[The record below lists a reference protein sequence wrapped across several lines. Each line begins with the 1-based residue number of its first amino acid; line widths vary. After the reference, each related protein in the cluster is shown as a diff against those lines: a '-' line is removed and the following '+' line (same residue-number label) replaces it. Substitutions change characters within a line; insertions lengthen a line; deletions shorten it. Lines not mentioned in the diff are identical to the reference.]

1 MKRLANFWLWFLAA
15 ASATAAAADISLWQI
30 GGSGLRWADS
40 DSAQVM
46 IDFAGPNNSIQPVL
60 VSSDTTVFPL
70 LENWSPKKNPDE
82 LGFVDGER
90 PRAWK
95 GQAGTSSTVDNALNL
110 IDGSGATYNPVTS
123 NSINSEYYTIDLGVP
138 VPLFR
143 FAMSTPD
150 KGFFRSDGT
159 PLEEDA
165 IPAFEVS
172 IAPDTNNDVL
182 HTPYGPP
189 IGEIIAEARENVN
202 PKIVADFSLQYVRYV
217 RYKRK
222 NSILDEATNQSSGH
236 SGTARKG
243 TVAEF
248 FLWGEGIPKRATY
261 KTVIFDL
268 GTVVN
273 FGRLFWKAT
282 PMRLVDGVA
291 EEAPDA
297 KVQIEVEART
307 GVDANPDIYYE
318 FTDMG
323 TRVVV
328 EQARYQGKL
337 KNQSS
342 AVTNADGLGGTLTLS
357 TRPKPGLRAGI
368 EYDQQNWTFW
378 SFPTTESDRPLN
390 LNRGSHLQI
399 KIVLHS
405 ERFDEFVR
413 LDSLWIETSPIL
425 ASRVVAEIAQLGQPN
440 PARGVAEV
448 PLGQR
453 TDFTYDIKAEFAASE
468 VGFDALRISTGS
480 SQTEFKDLELD
491 GIATDP
497 AGIEVVDDGF
507 VVQLPQRISGA
518 YNPSLRVTFAAEVF
532 DFARTFE
539 GEVFNSGGTE
549 LPQPVEGGD
558 VSDAIGTN
566 SLRVL
571 AASAAN
577 PQLVQDVR
585 FSSGVITPNGDGVN
599 DELVISYSL
608 FALPQSVPVQLQ
620 VFSLDGRQV
629 AQVQRGQQ
637 GSGPQRLSWDGRDQR
652 GETLA
657 PGLYLLGVGIEAED
671 KSALQ
676 LRPINI
682 AY

>member
-1 MKRLANFWLWFLAA
+1 MKRLANLWLWFLAA
-15 ASATAAAADISLWQI
+15 ALATGAAADISLWQI

-46 IDFAGPNNSIQPVL
+46 IDFAGSNNSIQPVL
-60 VSSDTTVFPL
+60 VSADTTVFPL
-70 LENWSPKKNPDE
+70 LDNWSPKKNPDE
-82 LGFVDGER
+82 LGFIDGER

-95 GQAGTSSTVDNALNL
+95 GGAGTSSTVNNALNL
-110 IDGSGATYNPVTS
+110 IDGSGTTYNPVTS
-123 NSINSEYYTIDLGVP
+123 NSIDGEYYTIDLGVP

-150 KGFFRSDGT
+150 KGFYRSDGT
-159 PLEEDA
+159 PLKEDA

-182 HTPYGPP
+182 NTSNP
-189 IGEIIAEARENVN
+189 IGEIIAEARENVI
-202 PKIVADFSLQYVRYV
+202 PKIAADFPLQYVRYV

-222 NSILDEATNQSSGH
+222 SSILDEATNQSSGH

-297 KVQIEVEART
+297 NVQIEIEART
-307 GVDANPDIYYE
+307 GIDADPDIYYE

-328 EQARYQGKL
+328 ERARYQGVL

-342 AVTNADGLGGTLTLS
+342 SVTNPDGLGGTLTLS

-378 SFPTTESDRPLN
+378 SFPTTESDQPLN
-390 LNRGSHLQI
+390 LNRGSYLQV
-399 KIVLHS
+399 KLVLHS
-405 ERFDEFVR
+405 ERFNEFVR

-425 ASRVVAEIAQLGQPN
+425 ASRVVAEIAQFGHPN

-448 PLGQR
+448 PLGKM
-453 TDFTYDIKAEFAASE
+453 TDFTYDIKADFAAGE

-480 SQTEFKDLELD
+480 AQTEFKKLEVD
-491 GIATDP
+491 GVATDP
-497 AGIEVVDDGF
+497 AEVSVADDGF
-507 VVQLPQRISGA
+507 VVQLPQRISRA

-532 DFARTFE
+532 DFARTFAA
-539 GEVFNSGGTE
+539 EVFNAGSAD

-558 VSDAIGTN
+558 VSDAVSTN

-577 PQLVQDVR
+577 PQLVQDVQ

-608 FALPQSVPVQLQ
+608 FALPRSVPVQLQ
-620 VFSLDGRQV
+620 VFSLDGRRV
-629 AQVQRGQQ
+629 AQVQRGEQ
-637 GSGPQRLSWDGRDQR
+637 GSGPQQLHWDGRDQR

-657 PGLYLLGVGIEAED
+657 PGLYLLGIGIEAEN

-676 LRPINI
+676 LRPINL

>member
-1 MKRLANFWLWFLAA
+1 MKRLADLWLWFLVV

-30 GGSGLRWADS
+30 GGSGFRWVDS

-46 IDFAGPNNSIQPVL
+46 IDFTGSNNSIQPVL
-60 VSSDTTVFPL
+60 VSADTTVFPL

-95 GQAGTSSTVDNALNL
+95 GSSGTSSTVANALNL
-110 IDGSGATYNPVTS
+110 IDGNGQTYNPVTS
-123 NSINSEYYTIDLGVP
+123 NSISGEYYTIDLGVP

-182 HTPYGPP
+182 NTSNP
-189 IGEIIAEARENVN
+189 IGEVIVEARENVV
-202 PKIVADFSLQYVRYV
+202 PQIAADFPLQYVRYV

-297 KVQIEVEART
+297 NVQIEVEART
-307 GVDANPDIYYE
+307 GIDSNPDIYYE

-328 EQARYQGKL
+328 EQERYQGVL
-337 KNQSS
+337 KNQSAS
-342 AVTNADGLGGTLTLS
+342 VTNADGLGGTLTLS

-368 EYDQQNWTFW
+368 GYDQQNWTFW
-378 SFPTTESDRPLN
+378 SFPTTESDQPLN

-399 KIVLHS
+399 KVVLHS

-425 ASRVVAEIAQLGQPN
+425 ASRVVAEVAEFGQPN

-448 PLGQR
+448 ALGEM
-453 TDFTYDIKAEFAASE
+453 TDFTYDIKAEFAAGE

-480 SQTEFKDLELD
+480 AQTEFKELEVD

-497 AGIEVVDDGF
+497 AGVEVAGDGF
-507 VVQLPQRISGA
+507 VIQLPQRISSA
-518 YNPSLRVTFAAEVF
+518 YNPSLRVTFSAEVF

-549 LPQPVEGGD
+549 LPQPVESGD

-585 FSSGVITPNGDGVN
+585 FSSGVVTPNGDGVN

-620 VFSLDGRQV
+620 VFSLDGRRV

-637 GSGPQRLSWDGRDQR
+637 GSGPQQLHWDGRDQR

-657 PGLYLLGVGIEAED
+657 PGLYLLGIGIEAED

>member
-1 MKRLANFWLWFLAA
+1 MKRLSDLWLWFLAA
-15 ASATAAAADISLWQI
+15 SATSAAADISLWQI
-30 GGSGLRWADS
+30 GGSSLRWADS

-46 IDFAGPNNSIQPVL
+46 INFAGPNNSIQPVL
-60 VSSDTTVFPL
+60 VSADTTVFPL
-70 LENWSPKKNPDE
+70 LDNWSPKKNPDE

-95 GQAGTSSTVDNALNL
+95 GGAGTSSTVDNALNL
-110 IDGSGATYNPVTS
+110 IDGNGATYNPVTS
-123 NSINSEYYTIDLGVP
+123 NSINGEYYTIDLGVP

-150 KGFFRSDGT
+150 KGFYRSDGT

-165 IPAFEVS
+165 IPAYEVS
-172 IAPDTNNDVL
+172 IAADTNNDVL
-182 HTPYGPP
+182 NTSNP
-189 IGEIIAEARENVN
+189 IGETIAEARENVIS
-202 PKIVADFSLQYVRYV
+202 KIVADFPLQYVRYV

-222 NSILDEATNQSSGH
+222 NSILDEATNQSAGH

-273 FGRLFWKAT
+273 FGRMFWQAT

-297 KVQIEVEART
+297 NVWIEVEART
-307 GVDANPDIYYE
+307 GIDAAPDIYYE

-328 EQARYQGKL
+328 PQGRYQGVL
-337 KNQSS
+337 KDQSAS
-342 AVTNADGLGGTLTLS
+342 VTNADGLGGTLTLS
-357 TRPKPGLRAGI
+357 TRPKPGIRAGI

-390 LNRGSHLQI
+390 LNRGSHLQV
-399 KIVLHS
+399 KVVLHS

-425 ASRVVAEIAQLGQPN
+425 ASRVVAELAELGQPN
-440 PARGVAEV
+440 PARGVTEV
-448 PLGQR
+448 ALGEM
-453 TDFTYDIKAEFAASE
+453 TDFTYDIKAEFAAGE

-480 SQTEFKDLELD
+480 TQTEFKGLEMD
-491 GIATDP
+491 GVATDP
-497 AGIEVVDDGF
+497 AGVEVVDDGF
-507 VVQLPQRISGA
+507 VVQLPQRINRDHSP
-518 YNPSLRVTFAAEVF
+518 NLRVTFSAEVF

-539 GEVFNSGGTE
+539 GEVFNVGSAD
-549 LPQPVEGGD
+549 LPQPVESGD
-558 VSDAIGTN
+558 VSDEIGTN

-577 PQLVQDVR
+577 PQLVQNVR
-585 FSSGVITPNGDGVN
+585 FSSDVITPNSDGVN

-608 FALPQSVPVQLQ
+608 FTLPQSVPVQLQ

-637 GSGPQRLSWDGRDQR
+637 GSGPQQLHWDGRDQR
-652 GETLA
+652 GETLV
-657 PGLYLLGVGIEAED
+657 PGWYLLGIGIEAED
-671 KSALQ
+671 VGDLQ
-676 LRPINI
+676 LRPVGI

>member
-1 MKRLANFWLWFLAA
+1 MKRLANLWLGFLVA
-15 ASATAAAADISLWQI
+15 ASATSAVADISLWQI

-46 IDFAGPNNSIQPVL
+46 IDFAGLNNSIQPVL
-60 VSSDTTVFPL
+60 VSVDTTVFPL

-95 GQAGTSSTVDNALNL
+95 GCCGTSSTVDNALNL
-110 IDGSGATYNPVTS
+110 IDGNGATYNPVTS

-182 HTPYGPP
+182 NTSNP
-189 IGEIIAEARENVN
+189 IGEVIVEARENVV
-202 PKIVADFSLQYVRYV
+202 PKIAADFPLRYVRYV

-248 FLWGEGIPKRATY
+248 FLWGEGIPKRSTY

-297 KVQIEVEART
+297 NVQIEVEART
-307 GVDANPDIYYE
+307 GIDADPDIYYE

-337 KNQSS
+337 KNQSA

-390 LNRGSHLQI
+390 LNRGSHLQV
-399 KIVLHS
+399 KVVLHS

-453 TDFTYDIKAEFAASE
+453 TDFTYDIKAEFAARE

-480 SQTEFKDLELD
+480 TQTEFKGLEVD
-491 GIATDP
+491 GVATDP
-497 AGIEVVDDGF
+497 AGVEVVDDGF
-507 VVQLPQRISGA
+507 VVQLPQRISRA
-518 YNPSLRVTFAAEVF
+518 HNPSLRVTFAAEVF

-539 GEVFNSGGTE
+539 GEVFNTGSAD

-558 VSDAIGTN
+558 VSDAVGTN

-577 PQLVQDVR
+577 PQLVQDVQL
-585 FSSGVITPNGDGVN
+585 SSGVITPNGDGVN

-637 GSGPQRLSWDGRDQR
+637 GSGPQQLHWDGRDQR
-652 GETLA
+652 GETLV
-657 PGLYLLGVGIEAED
+657 PGLYLLGIGIEAED
-671 KSALQ
+671 KNALQ

>member
-1 MKRLANFWLWFLAA
+1 MKRLADLWLWFLVA

-30 GGSGLRWADS
+30 GGSGLRWVDS

-46 IDFAGPNNSIQPVL
+46 IDFTGSNNSIQPVL
-60 VSSDTTVFPL
+60 VSADTTVFPL

-95 GQAGTSSTVDNALNL
+95 GQVGTSSTVANALNL
-110 IDGSGATYNPVTS
+110 IDGNGKTYNPVTS
-123 NSINSEYYTIDLGVP
+123 NSISGEYYTIDLGVP

-182 HTPYGPP
+182 NTPNP
-189 IGEIIAEARENVN
+189 IGEVIVEARENVV
-202 PKIVADFSLQYVRYV
+202 PKIAADFPLQYVRYV

-222 NSILDEATNQSSGH
+222 NSILDEATNQSRGH
-236 SGTARKG
+236 SGTARRG

-273 FGRLFWKAT
+273 FGRLYWKAT

-297 KVQIEVEART
+297 NVQIEVEART
-307 GVDANPDIYYE
+307 GIDANPDIYYE

-328 EQARYQGKL
+328 EQARYQDKL
-337 KNQSS
+337 KNQSAS
-342 AVTNADGLGGTLTLS
+342 VTNADGLGGTLTLS

-368 EYDQQNWTFW
+368 GYDQQNWTFW
-378 SFPTTESDRPLN
+378 SFPTTESDQPLN

-399 KIVLHS
+399 KVVLHS

-453 TDFTYDIKAEFAASE
+453 TDFTYDIKAEFAAGE

-480 SQTEFKDLELD
+480 AQTEFKELEVD

-497 AGIEVVDDGF
+497 AGVEVAGDGF
-507 VVQLPQRISGA
+507 VVQLPQRISSA
-518 YNPSLRVTFAAEVF
+518 YNPSLRVTFSAEVF
-532 DFARTFE
+532 DFARTFD
-539 GEVFNSGGTE
+539 GEVFNTDSVD
-549 LPQPVEGGD
+549 LPQPVESGD

-585 FSSGVITPNGDGVN
+585 FSSGVVTPNGDGVN

-620 VFSLDGRQV
+620 VFSLDGRRV

-637 GSGPQRLSWDGRDQR
+637 GSGPQQLHWDGRDQR

-657 PGLYLLGVGIEAED
+657 PGLYLLGIGIEAED

>member
-1 MKRLANFWLWFLAA
+1 MRRMV
-15 ASATAAAADISLWQI
+15 SAWTLSLSCVCATGVAADISFWQI
-30 GGSGLRWADS
+30 GGSGISWADS

-46 IDFAGPNNSIQPVL
+46 IDFATGPNSIQPVQ
-60 VSSDTTVFPL
+60 VSSDTTVFTFL
-70 LENWSPKKNPDE
+70 HNWSPKKNPDE

-95 GQAGTSSTVDNALNL
+95 GCCGTSSTVDNALNL

-143 FAMSTPD
+143 FAMSAPD
-150 KGFFRSDGT
+150 AGFYRSDGT

-182 HTPYGPP
+182 HTSNP
-189 IGEIIAEARENVN
+189 IGDIITEARENVN
-202 PKIVADFSLQYVRYV
+202 PKIATDFSKQYVRYV

-222 NSILDEATNQSSGH
+222 NSILDAATNQSSGH

-261 KTVIFDL
+261 KTAIFDL
-268 GTVVN
+268 GEVVN
-273 FGRLFWKAT
+273 FGRLFWKIT
-282 PMRLVDGVA
+282 PMRVVDRIA

-297 KVQIEVEART
+297 KVWVEVEART
-307 GVDANPDIYYE
+307 GIDAEPDVYYE

-328 EQARYQGKL
+328 EQDRYQGKL

-342 AVTNADGLGGTLTLS
+342 DITNADGLGGTLTLT
-357 TRPKPGLRAGI
+357 TRPKPGIRAGI
-368 EYDQQNWTFW
+368 EYDQDNWTFW
-378 SFPTTESDRPLN
+378 SFPTTASGQPLN
-390 LNRGSHLQI
+390 LNRGSHLQL
-399 KIVLHS
+399 KLVLHS
-405 ERFDEFVR
+405 ERFNEFAR

-425 ASRVVAEIAQLGQPN
+425 ASRILGEVAQLEQPR

-448 PLGQR
+448 PLGEL
-453 TDFTYDIKAEFAASE
+453 TDFSYDLKADFAAGE
-468 VGFDALRISTGS
+468 PGFNALRISTGS
-480 SQTEFKDLELD
+480 VKTTFKGLEID
-491 GIATDP
+491 GVAVDP
-497 AGIEVVDDGF
+497 AGVEVIEGNLVVRF
-507 VVQLPQRISGA
+507 AERISGA
-518 YNPSLRVTFAAEVF
+518 NNPDLRVIFASEVF
-532 DFARTFE
+532 DFARTFQ
-539 GEVFNSGGTE
+539 GEVFNQGSGD
-549 LPQPVEGGD
+549 LAQPIQGGD
-558 VSDAIGTN
+558 VNSEVSTN

-571 AASAAN
+571 ASSSAN
-577 PQLVQDVR
+577 PQLVQNLD
-585 FSSGVITPNGDGVN
+585 FSSGIVTPNGDGVN

-608 FALPQSVPVQLQ
+608 YALPQFVPVQLQ
-620 VFSLDGRQV
+620 IFGLDGRQV
-629 AQVQRGQQ
+629 ARVAQGQQ
-637 GSGPQRLSWDGRDQR
+637 GSGPQTMRWDGRDER
-652 GETLA
+652 GAVLT
-657 PGLYLLGVGIEAED
+657 PGIYLIGVGIESEN
-671 KSALQ
+671 KSDLQ
-676 LRPINI
+676 LQPIAI

>member
-1 MKRLANFWLWFLAA
+1 MKRLANLWLGFFVA
-15 ASATAAAADISLWQI
+15 ASATSAVADISLWQI

-46 IDFAGPNNSIQPVL
+46 IDFAGLNNSIQPVL
-60 VSSDTTVFPL
+60 VSVDTTVFPL

-95 GQAGTSSTVDNALNL
+95 GCCGTSSTVDNALNL
-110 IDGSGATYNPVTS
+110 IDGNGATYNPVTS

-182 HTPYGPP
+182 NTSNP
-189 IGEIIAEARENVN
+189 IGEVIVEARENVV
-202 PKIVADFSLQYVRYV
+202 PKIAAEFPLQYVRYV

-273 FGRLFWKAT
+273 FGRLFWQAT

-297 KVQIEVEART
+297 NVQIEVEART
-307 GVDANPDIYYE
+307 GIDADPDIYYE

-337 KNQSS
+337 KNQSA

-399 KIVLHS
+399 KVVLHS

-453 TDFTYDIKAEFAASE
+453 TDFTYDIKAEFAARE

-480 SQTEFKDLELD
+480 AQTEFKGLEVD
-491 GIATDP
+491 GVATDP
-497 AGIEVVDDGF
+497 AGVEVVDDGF
-507 VVQLPQRISGA
+507 VVQLPQRISRA
-518 YNPSLRVTFAAEVF
+518 HNPSLRVTFAAEVF

-539 GEVFNSGGTE
+539 GEVFNTDSVD

-558 VSDAIGTN
+558 VSDAVGTN

-577 PQLVQDVR
+577 PQLVQDVQL
-585 FSSGVITPNGDGVN
+585 SSGVITPNGDGVN

-637 GSGPQRLSWDGRDQR
+637 GSGPQQLHWDGRDQR
-652 GETLA
+652 GETLV
-657 PGLYLLGVGIEAED
+657 PGLYLLGIGIEAED

>member
-1 MKRLANFWLWFLAA
+1 MKRLADLWLGFLVAA
-15 ASATAAAADISLWQI
+15 AATSAAADISWWQI
-30 GGSGLRWADS
+30 GGSGLGWADS

-46 IDFAGPNNSIQPVL
+46 IDFTGSNNSIQPVL
-60 VSSDTTVFPL
+60 VSADTTVFPL

-95 GQAGTSSTVDNALNL
+95 GGSGTSSTVDNALNL
-110 IDGSGATYNPVTS
+110 IDGNGATYNPVTS

-150 KGFFRSDGT
+150 KGFYRSDGT
-159 PLEEDA
+159 PLEEDS

-172 IAPDTNNDVL
+172 IAADTNNDVL
-182 HTPYGPP
+182 NTSNP
-189 IGEIIAEARENVN
+189 IGEIIAEARENVI
-202 PKIVADFSLQYVRYV
+202 PKIAADFPLQYVRYV

-222 NSILDEATNQSSGH
+222 SSILDEATNQSLGH

-297 KVQIEVEART
+297 NVQIEVEART
-307 GVDANPDIYYE
+307 GIDANPDIYYE

-328 EQARYQGKL
+328 EQSRYQGKL
-337 KNQSS
+337 KNQSAS
-342 AVTNADGLGGTLTLS
+342 VTNADGLGGTLTLS

-378 SFPTTESDRPLN
+378 SFPTTESDQPLN

-399 KIVLHS
+399 KVVLHS

-425 ASRVVAEIAQLGQPN
+425 ASRVVAEIAQFGQPN

-448 PLGQR
+448 PLGER
-453 TDFTYDIKAEFAASE
+453 TDFTYDIKAEFAAGE
-468 VGFDALRISTGS
+468 VGFDAVRIKTGS
-480 SQTEFKDLELD
+480 TQTEFKGLEVD
-491 GIATDP
+491 GVAADP

-507 VVQLPQRISGA
+507 IVQLPQRISRA

-539 GEVFNSGGTE
+539 GEVFNTDSVD

-558 VSDAIGTN
+558 VSDAVGTN

-577 PQLVQDVR
+577 PQLVQDVQ

-620 VFSLDGRQV
+620 VFALDGRRV

-637 GSGPQRLSWDGRDQR
+637 GSGPQQLRWDGRDQR

-657 PGLYLLGVGIEAED
+657 PGLYLLGIGIEAEN

-676 LRPINI
+676 LRPFNI

>member
-1 MKRLANFWLWFLAA
+1 MKRLSSFWLWFLLT
-15 ASATAAAADISLWQI
+15 ASVTGAAADISLWQL
-30 GGSGLRWADS
+30 GGSGFGWADS

-46 IDFAGPNNSIQPVL
+46 IDFTGPHNSIQPVL
-60 VSSDTTVFPL
+60 VSSDTTVFLL
-70 LENWSPKKNPDE
+70 LENWSPKKAPDE

-95 GQAGTSSTVDNALNL
+95 GCCGTSSTVDNALNL
-110 IDGSGATYNPVTS
+110 IDGNGKTYNPVTS

-150 KGFFRSDGT
+150 KGFYRSDGT

-172 IAPDTNNDVL
+172 IASDTNNDVL
-182 HTPYGPP
+182 NTSEP
-189 IGEIIAEARENVN
+189 IGEVIVEARENVV
-202 PKIVADFSLQYVRYV
+202 PKIAADFPLQYVRYV

-222 NSILDEATNQSSGH
+222 NSILDEATNQSAGH

-268 GTVVN
+268 GAVVN

-282 PMRLVDGVA
+282 PMRLVNGVA

-297 KVQIEVEART
+297 HVQIEVEART
-307 GVDANPDIYYE
+307 GIDSKPDIYYE

-328 EQARYQGKL
+328 EQARYQGVL
-337 KNQSS
+337 KNQSA

-357 TRPKPGLRAGI
+357 TRPKPGIRAGI

-399 KIVLHS
+399 KVVLHS

-413 LDSLWIETSPIL
+413 LDSLWIETSPVL
-425 ASRVVAEIAQLGQPN
+425 ASRVVAEVAELGQPN
-440 PARGVAEV
+440 PVRGVAEV
-448 PLGQR
+448 DLGEM
-453 TDFTYDIKAEFAASE
+453 TDFTYDIKAEFAAGE
-468 VGFDALRISTGS
+468 MGFNALRISTGS
-480 SQTEFKDLELD
+480 TQTEFKALEID
-491 GIATDP
+491 GVTTDP
-497 AGIEVVDDGF
+497 AGVEVAEDGF
-507 VVQLPQRISGA
+507 VVQLPQRISRA
-518 YNPSLRVTFAAEVF
+518 HNPSLRVTFAAEVF

-539 GEVFNSGGTE
+539 GEVFNTDSAD
-549 LPQPVEGGD
+549 LPQLVEGGD
-558 VSDAIGTN
+558 VSDAVGTN

-577 PQLVQDVR
+577 PQLVQDMQ

-608 FALPQSVPVQLQ
+608 FALPQSVPVRLQ

-652 GETLA
+652 GKTLA

-671 KSALQ
+671 TGDLQ
-676 LRPINI
+676 LRPVGI

>member
-1 MKRLANFWLWFLAA
+1 MKRLANLWLWFLAA
-15 ASATAAAADISLWQI
+15 ASATSAAADISLWQI
-30 GGSGLRWADS
+30 GGSGLSWAAS

-60 VSSDTTVFPL
+60 VSADTTVFPL
-70 LENWSPKKNPDE
+70 LDNWSPKKNPDE

-95 GQAGTSSTVDNALNL
+95 GGSGTSSTVDNALNL
-110 IDGSGATYNPVTS
+110 IDGNGATYNPVTS
-123 NSINSEYYTIDLGVP
+123 NSITSEYYTIDLGVP

-150 KGFFRSDGT
+150 KGFYRSDGT

-172 IAPDTNNDVL
+172 IAADTNNDVL
-182 HTPYGPP
+182 HTSNP
-189 IGEIIAEARENVN
+189 IGEVIAEARENVV
-202 PKIVADFSLQYVRYV
+202 PKIAANFPLQYVRYV

-297 KVQIEVEART
+297 NVQIEVEART
-307 GVDANPDIYYE
+307 GIDAVPDIYYE

-328 EQARYQGKL
+328 EQARYQGVL
-337 KNQSS
+337 KNQSA

-390 LNRGSHLQI
+390 LNRGSHLQV
-399 KIVLHS
+399 KVVLHS

-425 ASRVVAEIAQLGQPN
+425 ARRVLAEIAQLGQPN

-448 PLGQR
+448 ALGER
-453 TDFTYDIKAEFAASE
+453 TGFTYDVKADFAAGE

-480 SQTEFKDLELD
+480 AQTEFEGLEVD
-491 GIATDP
+491 GVATDP
-497 AGIEVVDDGF
+497 AGLAIVDDGF
-507 VVQLPQRISGA
+507 VVQLPQRISRA
-518 YNPSLRVTFAAEVF
+518 YNPNLRVIFSAKVF

-539 GEVFNSGGTE
+539 GEVFNAGSAD
-549 LPQPVEGGD
+549 LPQPIEGGD
-558 VSDAIGTN
+558 VSDAVGTN

-571 AASAAN
+571 ASSAAN

-585 FSSGVITPNGDGVN
+585 FSSGVITPNSDGVN

-620 VFSLDGRQV
+620 VFSLDGRRV

-637 GSGPQRLSWDGRDQR
+637 GSGPQRLRWDGRDQR

-657 PGLYLLGVGIEAED
+657 PGVYLLGIEIEAED
-671 KSALQ
+671 ASDLQ
-676 LRPINI
+676 LRAVGI

>member
-1 MKRLANFWLWFLAA
+1 MKRPLDLWLSLLVT
-15 ASATAAAADISLWQI
+15 ASATSAAADISLWQI
-30 GGSGLRWADS
+30 GGSGLGWADS

-46 IDFAGPNNSIQPVL
+46 IDFTGSNNSIQPVL
-60 VSSDTTVFPL
+60 VSADTTVFPL

-95 GQAGTSSTVDNALNL
+95 GGSGTSSTVDNALNL

-172 IAPDTNNDVL
+172 IAADTNNDVL
-182 HTPYGPP
+182 NTSNP
-189 IGEIIAEARENVN
+189 IGEIIVEARENVV
-202 PKIVADFSLQYVRYV
+202 PKIAADFPLQYVRYV

-297 KVQIEVEART
+297 NVQIEVEART
-307 GVDANPDIYYE
+307 GIDANPDIYYE

-337 KNQSS
+337 KNQSA

-378 SFPTTESDRPLN
+378 SFPTTESDQPLN

-399 KIVLHS
+399 KVVLHS

-425 ASRVVAEIAQLGQPN
+425 ASRVIAEIAELGQPN
-440 PARGVAEV
+440 PVRGVTEV

-453 TDFTYDIKAEFAASE
+453 TDFTYDIKAEFAAGE

-480 SQTEFKDLELD
+480 TQTEFKGLEVD

-497 AGIEVVDDGF
+497 AGVEVVGDGF
-507 VVQLPQRISGA
+507 KVQLPQRISSA
-518 YNPSLRVTFAAEVF
+518 YNPNLRVTFSAEVF

-539 GEVFNSGGTE
+539 GEVFNTGGTE
-549 LPQPVEGGD
+549 LPQPVESGD

-571 AASAAN
+571 AASATN

-585 FSSGVITPNGDGVN
+585 FSSDVVTPNGDGVN

-620 VFSLDGRQV
+620 VFSLDGRRV

-637 GSGPQRLSWDGRDQR
+637 GSGPQQLRWDGRDQR

-657 PGLYLLGVGIEAED
+657 PGLYLLGIGIEAEE

>member
-1 MKRLANFWLWFLAA
+1 MKRLANLWLWLLVAA
-15 ASATAAAADISLWQI
+15 AATSAAADISWWQI
-30 GGSGLRWADS
+30 GGSGLGWADS

-46 IDFAGPNNSIQPVL
+46 IDFTGSNNSIQPVL
-60 VSSDTTVFPL
+60 VSADTTVFPL

-95 GQAGTSSTVDNALNL
+95 GCCGTSSTVDNALNL
-110 IDGSGATYNPVTS
+110 IDGNGATYNPVTS

-138 VPLFR
+138 VPLLR

-172 IAPDTNNDVL
+172 LAADTNNDVL
-182 HTPYGPP
+182 NTSNP
-189 IGEIIAEARENVN
+189 IGEIIVEARENVV
-202 PKIVADFSLQYVRYV
+202 PKIAADFPLQYVRYV

-273 FGRLFWKAT
+273 FGRLFWQAT

-297 KVQIEVEART
+297 NVQIEVEART
-307 GVDANPDIYYE
+307 GIDADPDIYYE

-337 KNQSS
+337 KNQSA

-378 SFPTTESDRPLN
+378 SFPTTESDQPLN

-399 KIVLHS
+399 KVVLHS

-440 PARGVAEV
+440 PVRGVTEV

-453 TDFTYDIKAEFAASE
+453 TDFTYDIKAEFAAGE
-468 VGFDALRISTGS
+468 VGFDALRIRTGS
-480 SQTEFKDLELD
+480 TQTEFKGLEVD
-491 GIATDP
+491 GIGTDP
-497 AGIEVVDDGF
+497 AGVEVVDDGF
-507 VVQLPQRISGA
+507 VLQLPQRISSA
-518 YNPSLRVTFAAEVF
+518 HNPNLRVTFSAEVF

-539 GEVFNSGGTE
+539 GEVFNTDSVD

-558 VSDAIGTN
+558 VSNEIGTN

-577 PQLVQDVR
+577 PQLVQDVQL
-585 FSSGVITPNGDGVN
+585 SSGVITPNGDGVN

-637 GSGPQRLSWDGRDQR
+637 GSGPQQLHWDGRNQR
-652 GETLA
+652 GEILA
-657 PGLYLLGVGIEAED
+657 PGLYLLGIGIEAED

>member
-1 MKRLANFWLWFLAA
+1 MKRPLDLWLWFLAA
-15 ASATAAAADISLWQI
+15 AAATSAAADISFWQI
-30 GGSGLRWADS
+30 GGSGLGWAAS

-46 IDFAGPNNSIQPVL
+46 IDFAGPHNSIQPVL
-60 VSSDTTVFPL
+60 VSADTTVFPL
-70 LENWSPKKNPDE
+70 LANWSPKRDPDE

-95 GQAGTSSTVDNALNL
+95 GCCGTSSTVDNALNL

-123 NSINSEYYTIDLGVP
+123 NSITSEYYTIDLGAP

-150 KGFFRSDGT
+150 KGFYRSDGT

-165 IPAFEVS
+165 IPAYEVS
-172 IAPDTNNDVL
+172 IAADTNNDVL
-182 HTPYGPP
+182 NTSNP
-189 IGEIIAEARENVN
+189 IGEIIAEARENVIS
-202 PKIVADFSLQYVRYV
+202 KIAADFPLQYVRYV

-261 KTVIFDL
+261 KTVIFNL

-297 KVQIEVEART
+297 NVQIEVEART
-307 GVDANPDIYYE
+307 GIDADPDIYYE

-328 EQARYQGKL
+328 EQARYQGVL
-337 KNQSS
+337 KNQS
-342 AVTNADGLGGTLTLS
+342 AAITNADGLGGTLTLS

-390 LNRGSHLQI
+390 LNRGSHLQL
-399 KIVLHS
+399 KVVLHS

-425 ASRVVAEIAQLGQPN
+425 ARRVVAEIAQLGQPN

-448 PLGQR
+448 ALGEM
-453 TDFTYDIKAEFAASE
+453 TDFTYDIKADFAAGE

-480 SQTEFKDLELD
+480 AQTEFKGLEVA
-491 GIATDP
+491 GVAADP
-497 AGIEVVDDGF
+497 AGVAVADDGF
-507 VVQLPQRISGA
+507 VVQLPQRISRA
-518 YNPSLRVTFAAEVF
+518 YNPSLRVTFSAEVF

-539 GEVFNSGGTE
+539 GEVFNVGSAD

-558 VSDAIGTN
+558 VSDAVGTN

-585 FSSGVITPNGDGVN
+585 FSSRVVTPNGDGVN
-599 DELVISYSL
+599 DELVLSYSL

-620 VFSLDGRQV
+620 VFALDGRRV
-629 AQVQRGQQ
+629 AQVERGQQ
-637 GSGPQRLSWDGRDQR
+637 GSGPQRLHWDGRDQR

-657 PGLYLLGVGIEAED
+657 PGVYLLGIGIEAGD
-671 KSALQ
+671 AGDLQ
-676 LRPINI
+676 LRAVGI

>member
-1 MKRLANFWLWFLAA
+1 MKHLANLWLWFFAA
-15 ASATAAAADISLWQI
+15 AATGAAADIALWQI
-30 GGSGLRWADS
+30 GGSGLRWAAS

-46 IDFAGPNNSIQPVL
+46 IDFTGPNNSIQPVL
-60 VSSDTTVFPL
+60 VSADTTVFPL
-70 LENWSPKKNPDE
+70 LENWSPKKAPDE

-95 GQAGTSSTVDNALNL
+95 GCCGTSSTVDNALNL

-123 NSINSEYYTIDLGVP
+123 NSIGSEYYTIDLGVP

-182 HTPYGPP
+182 HTSNP
-189 IGEIIAEARENVN
+189 IGEVIVEARENVV
-202 PKIVADFSLQYVRYV
+202 PKIAADFPYQYVRYV

-222 NSILDEATNQSSGH
+222 NSILDEATNQSAGH

-243 TVAEF
+243 TVAGVF
-248 FLWGEGIPKRATY
+248 HWGEGIPKRATY

-273 FGRLFWKAT
+273 FGQLFWQAT
-282 PMRLVDGVA
+282 PMRLVNGVA

-307 GVDANPDIYYE
+307 GIDANPDVYYE

-328 EQARYQGKL
+328 EQSRYQGKL
-337 KNQSS
+337 KNQSQP
-342 AVTNADGLGGTLTLS
+342 VTNADGLGGTLTLS
-357 TRPKPGLRAGI
+357 TRPKPGIRAGI
-368 EYDQQNWTFW
+368 EYDQENWTFW
-378 SFPTTESDRPLN
+378 SFPTTESARPLN

-399 KIVLHS
+399 KVVLHS

-425 ASRVVAEIAQLGQPN
+425 ASRVVAEIAEFGQPN
-440 PARGVAEV
+440 PARGVTEV
-448 PLGQR
+448 ALGER
-453 TDFTYDIKAEFAASE
+453 TDFTYDIKAEFAAGE
-468 VGFDALRISTGS
+468 MGFDALRINTGS
-480 SQTEFKDLELD
+480 TQTEFKNLEMD
-491 GIATDP
+491 GVTTDP
-497 AGIEVVDDGF
+497 AGVAVEDAGF
-507 VVQLPQRISGA
+507 VVQLPQRISRA
-518 YNPSLRVTFAAEVF
+518 HNPSLRVTFAAEVF

-539 GEVFNSGGTE
+539 GEVFNADSAD

-571 AASAAN
+571 AESAAN
-577 PQLVQDVR
+577 PQLVQDVQL
-585 FSSGVITPNGDGVN
+585 SSSVITPNGDGVN
-599 DELVISYSL
+599 DELVLSYAL

-637 GSGPQRLSWDGRDQR
+637 GSGPQQLHWDGRDQR

-657 PGLYLLGVGIEAED
+657 PGLYLLGIGIEAED
-671 KSALQ
+671 KNALQ
-676 LRPINI
+676 LQPINI

>member
-1 MKRLANFWLWFLAA
+1 MKRLANLWLWVLAV
-15 ASATAAAADISLWQI
+15 SATSAAADISLWQI
-30 GGSGLRWADS
+30 GGSGLGWAGS

-60 VSSDTTVFPL
+60 VSADTTVFPL
-70 LENWSPKKNPDE
+70 LENWSPKKAPDE

-95 GQAGTSSTVDNALNL
+95 GGSGTSSTVDNALNL
-110 IDGSGATYNPVTS
+110 IDGNGATYNPVTS

-182 HTPYGPP
+182 NTSEP
-189 IGEIIAEARENVN
+189 IGEVIAEARENVV
-202 PKIVADFSLQYVRYV
+202 PQIVADFPLQYVRYA

-222 NSILDEATNQSSGH
+222 NSILDEATNQSAGH

-282 PMRLVDGVA
+282 PMRLVNGVA
-291 EEAPDA
+291 EEATDA
-297 KVQIEVEART
+297 KVRIEVEART
-307 GVDANPDIYYE
+307 GIDADPDIYYE

-328 EQARYQGKL
+328 EQARYQGVL
-337 KNQSS
+337 KNQSAS
-342 AVTNADGLGGTLTLS
+342 VTNADGLGGTLTLS

-390 LNRGSHLQI
+390 LNRGSHLQL
-399 KIVLHS
+399 KVVLHS

-425 ASRVVAEIAQLGQPN
+425 ARRVVAEIAQLGQPN

-453 TDFTYDIKAEFAASE
+453 TDFTYDVQAEFAASE
-468 VGFDALRISTGS
+468 AGFDALRIRTGS
-480 SQTEFKDLELD
+480 TQTEFKKLELD

-497 AGIEVVDDGF
+497 AAIEMVADGF
-507 VVQLPQRISGA
+507 VVRLPQRIRRA

-539 GEVFNSGGTE
+539 GEVFNTDSAD

-558 VSDAIGTN
+558 VSDAVGTN

-577 PQLVQDVR
+577 PQLVQDVQ
-585 FSSGVITPNGDGVN
+585 FSSRVITPNGDGVN
-599 DELVISYSL
+599 DELVISYAL

-620 VFSLDGRQV
+620 IFSLDGRRV
-629 AQVQRGQQ
+629 ARVQRGQQ
-637 GSGPQRLSWDGRDQR
+637 GSGPQQLHWDGRDQR
-652 GETLA
+652 GATLA
-657 PGLYLLGVGIEAED
+657 PGVYLLGIGIEAED
-671 KSALQ
+671 KNALQ

>member
-1 MKRLANFWLWFLAA
+1 MKRLSNLWLWFLAA

-46 IDFAGPNNSIQPVL
+46 IDFTGPNNSIQPVL
-60 VSSDTTVFPL
+60 VSSDTTVFLL
-70 LENWSPKKNPDE
+70 LENWSPKKAPDE

-95 GQAGTSSTVDNALNL
+95 GCCGTSSTVDNALNL
-110 IDGSGATYNPVTS
+110 IDGSGKTYNPVTS

-182 HTPYGPP
+182 NTSNP
-189 IGEIIAEARENVN
+189 IGEVIVEARENVV
-202 PKIVADFSLQYVRYV
+202 PKIAADFPLQYVRYV

-261 KTVIFDL
+261 KTTIFDL

-282 PMRLVDGVA
+282 PMRLVNGVA

-297 KVQIEVEART
+297 NVQIEVEART
-307 GVDANPDIYYE
+307 GIDSDPDIYYE

-328 EQARYQGKL
+328 EQSRYQGKL
-337 KNQSS
+337 KNQSA

-368 EYDQQNWTFW
+368 EYDQENWTFW
-378 SFPTTESDRPLN
+378 SFPTTESDQPLS
-390 LNRGSHLQI
+390 LNRGSYLQV
-399 KIVLHS
+399 KVVLHS

-468 VGFDALRISTGS
+468 AGFDALRISTGS
-480 SQTEFKDLELD
+480 AQTEFKGLEMD
-491 GIATDP
+491 EVATDP
-497 AGIEVVDDGF
+497 AGIEIVDDGF

-518 YNPSLRVTFAAEVF
+518 HNPSLRVTFAAEVF

-539 GEVFNSGGTE
+539 GEVFNIGSSD

-577 PQLVQDVR
+577 PQLVQDVQ

-657 PGLYLLGVGIEAED
+657 PGLYLLGIGIEAED

>member
-1 MKRLANFWLWFLAA
+1 MKRLANLWLGFLVA
-15 ASATAAAADISLWQI
+15 ASATSAVADISLWQI

-46 IDFAGPNNSIQPVL
+46 IDFAGLNNSIQPVL
-60 VSSDTTVFPL
+60 VSVDTTVFPL

-95 GQAGTSSTVDNALNL
+95 GCCGTSSTVDNALNL
-110 IDGSGATYNPVTS
+110 IDGNGATYNPVTS

-182 HTPYGPP
+182 NTSNP
-189 IGEIIAEARENVN
+189 IGEVIVEARENVV
-202 PKIVADFSLQYVRYV
+202 PKIAADFPLQYVRYV

-248 FLWGEGIPKRATY
+248 FLWGEGIPKRSTY
-261 KTVIFDL
+261 KTVIFNL

-297 KVQIEVEART
+297 NVQIEVEART
-307 GVDANPDIYYE
+307 GIDADPDIYYE

-337 KNQSS
+337 KNQSA

-399 KIVLHS
+399 KVVLHS

-440 PARGVAEV
+440 PVRGVTEV
-448 PLGQR
+448 ALGQR
-453 TDFTYDIKAEFAASE
+453 TDFTYDIKAEFAARE

-480 SQTEFKDLELD
+480 AQTEFKGLEVD
-491 GIATDP
+491 GVASDP
-497 AGIEVVDDGF
+497 AGVEVVDDGF
-507 VVQLPQRISGA
+507 VVQLPQRISRA
-518 YNPSLRVTFAAEVF
+518 HNPSLRVTFAAEVF

-539 GEVFNSGGTE
+539 GEVFNTGSAD

-558 VSDAIGTN
+558 VSDAVGTN

-577 PQLVQDVR
+577 PQLVQDVQL
-585 FSSGVITPNGDGVN
+585 SSGVITPNGDGVN

-608 FALPQSVPVQLQ
+608 FALPQSVPVKLQ

-637 GSGPQRLSWDGRDQR
+637 GSGPQQLHWDGRDQR
-652 GETLA
+652 GETLV
-657 PGLYLLGVGIEAED
+657 PGLYLLGIGIEAED
-671 KSALQ
+671 KNALQ

>member
-1 MKRLANFWLWFLAA
+1 MKRPANWWLWFFAVAA
-15 ASATAAAADISLWQI
+15 ATSAAADIALWQI
-30 GGSGLRWADS
+30 GGSRLRWADS

-46 IDFAGPNNSIQPVL
+46 IDFTGPNNSIQPVL
-60 VSSDTTVFPL
+60 VRADTTVFPL
-70 LENWSPKKNPDE
+70 LDNWSPKKNPDE

-95 GQAGTSSTVDNALNL
+95 GCCGTSSTVDNALNL

-123 NSINSEYYTIDLGVP
+123 NSIGSEYYTIDLGVP

-143 FAMSTPD
+143 FAMTTPD

-172 IAPDTNNDVL
+172 IAGDTNPDVL
-182 HTPYGPP
+182 NTANP
-189 IGEIIAEARENVN
+189 IGAIIAEARENVAA
-202 PKIVADFSLQYVRYV
+202 KIAANFPLQYVRYV

-261 KTVIFDL
+261 KTTIFDL

-273 FGRLFWKAT
+273 LGRLFWKAT

-297 KVQIEVEART
+297 NVWIEVEART
-307 GVDANPDIYYE
+307 GIDASPDIYYE

-328 EQARYQGKL
+328 EQGRYQGVL

-342 AVTNADGLGGTLTLS
+342 PVTNADGLGGTLTLS
-357 TRPKPGLRAGI
+357 TRPKPGIRAGI

-390 LNRGSHLQI
+390 LNRGSHLQV
-399 KIVLHS
+399 KVVLHS

-413 LDSLWIETSPIL
+413 LDSLWIETSPVL
-425 ASRVVAEIAQLGQPN
+425 ARRVVAEVAERDQPH
-440 PARGVAEV
+440 PVRGVAEV
-448 PLGQR
+448 PLGEM
-453 TDFTYDIKAEFAASE
+453 TEFTYDLQAEFAASE
-468 VGFDALRISTGS
+468 VGFDALRIRTGS
-480 SQTEFKDLELD
+480 SQAEFKGLEVN
-491 GIATDP
+491 GVATDP
-497 AGIEVVDDGF
+497 AGVEVIDDDF
-507 VVQLPQRISGA
+507 VVQLPQRVSRA
-518 YNPSLRVTFAAEVF
+518 YNPSLRVIFAAEVF
-532 DFARTFE
+532 DFAHTFG
-539 GEVFNSGGTE
+539 GEVFNAGSAD

-577 PQLVQDVR
+577 PQLVQDVQL
-585 FSSGVITPNGDGVN
+585 SSGVVTPNGDGVN

-620 VFSLDGRQV
+620 VFSLDGRRV
-629 AQVQRGQQ
+629 AQVERGPQ
-637 GSGPQRLSWDGRDQR
+637 GSGPQRLHWDGRGQR
-652 GETLA
+652 GEILA
-657 PGLYLLGVGIEAED
+657 PGLYLLGIGIEAED
-671 KSALQ
+671 ESGLQ
-676 LRPINI
+676 LRPINL

>member
-1 MKRLANFWLWFLAA
+1 
-15 ASATAAAADISLWQI
+15 
-30 GGSGLRWADS
+30 
-40 DSAQVM
+40 
-46 IDFAGPNNSIQPVL
+46 
-60 VSSDTTVFPL
+60 
-70 LENWSPKKNPDE
+70 
-82 LGFVDGER
+82 
-90 PRAWK
+90 
-95 GQAGTSSTVDNALNL
+95 
-110 IDGSGATYNPVTS
+110 
-123 NSINSEYYTIDLGVP
+123 EYYTIDLGVP

-182 HTPYGPP
+182 NTTNP
-189 IGEIIAEARENVN
+189 IGEVIVEARENVV
-202 PKIVADFSLQYVRYV
+202 PKIAADFPLQYVRYV

-222 NSILDEATNQSSGH
+222 NSILDEATNQSRGH
-236 SGTARKG
+236 SGTARRG

-273 FGRLFWKAT
+273 FGRLYWKAT

-297 KVQIEVEART
+297 NVQIEVEART
-307 GVDANPDIYYE
+307 GIDANPDIYYE

-328 EQARYQGKL
+328 EQARYQDKL
-337 KNQSS
+337 KNQSAS
-342 AVTNADGLGGTLTLS
+342 VTNADGLGGTLTLS

-368 EYDQQNWTFW
+368 GYDQQNWTFW
-378 SFPTTESDRPLN
+378 SFPTTESDQPLN

-399 KIVLHS
+399 KVVLHS

-453 TDFTYDIKAEFAASE
+453 TDFIYDIKAEFVAGE

-497 AGIEVVDDGF
+497 AGIKVVDDGF
-507 VVQLPQRISGA
+507 VVQLPQRISSA
-518 YNPSLRVTFAAEVF
+518 YNPSLRVTFSAEVF
-532 DFARTFE
+532 DFARTFD
-539 GEVFNSGGTE
+539 GEVFNTDSVD
-549 LPQPVEGGD
+549 LPQPVESGD

-585 FSSGVITPNGDGVN
+585 FSSGVVTPNGDGVN

-620 VFSLDGRQV
+620 VFSLDGRRV

-637 GSGPQRLSWDGRDQR
+637 GSGPQQLHWDGRDQR

-657 PGLYLLGVGIEAED
+657 PGLYLLGIGIEAED

>member
-1 MKRLANFWLWFLAA
+1 MKRLADLWVWFLVA

-46 IDFAGPNNSIQPVL
+46 IDFTGPNNSIQPVL

-70 LENWSPKKNPDE
+70 LENWSPKKSPDE

-95 GQAGTSSTVDNALNL
+95 GCCGTSSTVDNALNL
-110 IDGSGATYNPVTS
+110 IDGSGKTYNPVTS

-182 HTPYGPP
+182 NTSNP
-189 IGEIIAEARENVN
+189 IGEVIVEARENVV
-202 PKIVADFSLQYVRYV
+202 PKIAADFPLQYVRYV

-261 KTVIFDL
+261 KTFIFDL

-297 KVQIEVEART
+297 NVQIEVEART
-307 GVDANPDIYYE
+307 GVDADPDVYYE

-328 EQARYQGKL
+328 EQKRYQGVL
-337 KNQSS
+337 KNQSA

-425 ASRVVAEIAQLGQPN
+425 ASRVVAEVAELGQPN

-448 PLGQR
+448 PLGEM
-453 TDFTYDIKAEFAASE
+453 TDFTYDIKAEFAAGE
-468 VGFDALRISTGS
+468 AGFDALRISTGS
-480 SQTEFKDLELD
+480 AQTEFKELEVD
-491 GIATDP
+491 GTATDP
-497 AGIEVVDDGF
+497 AGIEVADDGF
-507 VVQLPQRISGA
+507 VVQLPQRISSA
-518 YNPSLRVTFAAEVF
+518 YNPNLRVTFSAEVF

-549 LPQPVEGGD
+549 LPQPVESGD

-577 PQLVQDVR
+577 PQLVQDVQ
-585 FSSGVITPNGDGVN
+585 FSSGVVTPNGDGVN

-620 VFSLDGRQV
+620 VFSLDGRRV

-637 GSGPQRLSWDGRDQR
+637 GSGPQQLHWDGRDQR

-657 PGLYLLGVGIEAED
+657 PGLYLLGIGIEAED

>member
-46 IDFAGPNNSIQPVL
+46 IDFAGPHNSIQPVL

-70 LENWSPKKNPDE
+70 LENWSPKKAPDE

-95 GQAGTSSTVDNALNL
+95 GCCGTSSTVDNALNL
-110 IDGSGATYNPVTS
+110 IDGNGATYNPVTS

-159 PLEEDA
+159 PLEEDS

-172 IAPDTNNDVL
+172 IAPDTNDDVL
-182 HTPYGPP
+182 NTSNP
-189 IGEIIAEARENVN
+189 IGEVIVEARENVV
-202 PKIVADFSLQYVRYV
+202 PKIAAEFPLQYVRYV

-222 NSILDEATNQSSGH
+222 NSILDEATNQSLGH

-268 GTVVN
+268 DTVVN

-297 KVQIEVEART
+297 NVQIEVEART
-307 GVDANPDIYYE
+307 GIDADPDIYYE

-337 KNQSS
+337 KNQSA

-378 SFPTTESDRPLN
+378 SFPTTESDQPLN
-390 LNRGSHLQI
+390 LNRGSYLQV
-399 KIVLHS
+399 KVVLHS

-453 TDFTYDIKAEFAASE
+453 TDFTYDIKAEFAAGE

-491 GIATDP
+491 G
-497 AGIEVVDDGF
+497 
-507 VVQLPQRISGA
+507 
-518 YNPSLRVTFAAEVF
+518 
-532 DFARTFE
+532 
-539 GEVFNSGGTE
+539 
-549 LPQPVEGGD
+549 
-558 VSDAIGTN
+558 
-566 SLRVL
+566 
-571 AASAAN
+571 
-577 PQLVQDVR
+577 
-585 FSSGVITPNGDGVN
+585 
-599 DELVISYSL
+599 
-608 FALPQSVPVQLQ
+608 
-620 VFSLDGRQV
+620 
-629 AQVQRGQQ
+629 
-637 GSGPQRLSWDGRDQR
+637 
-652 GETLA
+652 
-657 PGLYLLGVGIEAED
+657 
-671 KSALQ
+671 
-676 LRPINI
+676 
-682 AY
+682 

>member
-1 MKRLANFWLWFLAA
+1 MKRLANLWLWFLAA

-46 IDFAGPNNSIQPVL
+46 IDFTGPNNSIQPVL
-60 VSSDTTVFPL
+60 VSADTTVFPL
-70 LENWSPKKNPDE
+70 LENWSPKKAPDE

-95 GQAGTSSTVDNALNL
+95 GCCGTSSTVDNALNL
-110 IDGSGATYNPVTS
+110 IDGNGATYNPVTS

-159 PLEEDA
+159 PLEEDS

-182 HTPYGPP
+182 NTSNP
-189 IGEIIAEARENVN
+189 IGEVIVEARENVV
-202 PKIVADFSLQYVRYV
+202 PKIAADFPLQYVRYV

-261 KTVIFDL
+261 KTLIFDL

-282 PMRLVDGVA
+282 PMRLVNGVA

-297 KVQIEVEART
+297 NVQIEVEART
-307 GVDANPDIYYE
+307 GIDSDPDIYYE

-337 KNQSS
+337 KNQSA

-368 EYDQQNWTFW
+368 EYDQENWTFW

-399 KIVLHS
+399 KVVLHS

-425 ASRVVAEIAQLGQPN
+425 ASRVVAEVAELGQPN

-448 PLGQR
+448 ALGEM
-453 TDFTYDIKAEFAASE
+453 TDFTYDIKAEFAAGE
-468 VGFDALRISTGS
+468 MGFDALRISTGS
-480 SQTEFKDLELD
+480 TQTEFKELEVD

-497 AGIEVVDDGF
+497 AGVEVADDGF
-507 VVQLPQRISGA
+507 VVQLPQRISRA
-518 YNPSLRVTFAAEVF
+518 HNPSLRVTFAAEVF

-549 LPQPVEGGD
+549 LPQPVESGD

-577 PQLVQDVR
+577 PQLVQDVQ

-637 GSGPQRLSWDGRDQR
+637 GSGPQQLHWDGRDQR
-652 GETLA
+652 GETLV

>member
-1 MKRLANFWLWFLAA
+1 MKRLTNLWLWFFA
-15 ASATAAAADISLWQI
+15 ASATSAAADISLWQI

-46 IDFAGPNNSIQPVL
+46 IDFAGLNNSIQPVL

-95 GQAGTSSTVDNALNL
+95 GLSGTSSTVDNALNL
-110 IDGSGATYNPVTS
+110 IDGNGATYNPVTS

-182 HTPYGPP
+182 HTPNGPP
-189 IGEIIAEARENVN
+189 IGEIIAEARENVV
-202 PKIVADFSLQYVRYV
+202 PKIVADFPLQYVRYV

-282 PMRLVDGVA
+282 PMRLVNGVA

-297 KVQIEVEART
+297 NVQIEVEART
-307 GVDANPDIYYE
+307 GIDSNPDIYYE

-337 KNQSS
+337 KNQSA

-390 LNRGSHLQI
+390 LNRGSHLQV
-399 KIVLHS
+399 KVVLHS

-453 TDFTYDIKAEFAASE
+453 TDFTYDIKAEFAARE

-480 SQTEFKDLELD
+480 AQTEFKGLEVD
-491 GIATDP
+491 GVATDP
-497 AGIEVVDDGF
+497 AGVEVVDDGF
-507 VVQLPQRISGA
+507 VVQLPQRISRA
-518 YNPSLRVTFAAEVF
+518 YNPSLRVAFAAEVF

-539 GEVFNSGGTE
+539 GEVFNTDSVD

-558 VSDAIGTN
+558 VSDAVGTN

-577 PQLVQDVR
+577 PQLMQDVQL
-585 FSSGVITPNGDGVN
+585 SSGVITPNGDGVN

-637 GSGPQRLSWDGRDQR
+637 GSGPQQLHWDGRDQR
-652 GETLA
+652 GETLV
-657 PGLYLLGVGIEAED
+657 PGLYLLGIGIEAED
-671 KSALQ
+671 KNALQ

>member
-1 MKRLANFWLWFLAA
+1 MKRLADLWLGFLVAA
-15 ASATAAAADISLWQI
+15 AATSAAADISWWQI
-30 GGSGLRWADS
+30 GGSGLGWADS

-46 IDFAGPNNSIQPVL
+46 IDFTGSNNSIQPVL
-60 VSSDTTVFPL
+60 VSADTTVFPL

-95 GQAGTSSTVDNALNL
+95 GGSGTSSTVDNALNL
-110 IDGSGATYNPVTS
+110 IDGNGATYNPVTS

-150 KGFFRSDGT
+150 KGFYRSDGT
-159 PLEEDA
+159 PLEEDS

-172 IAPDTNNDVL
+172 IAADTNNDVL
-182 HTPYGPP
+182 NTSNP
-189 IGEIIAEARENVN
+189 IGEIIAEARENVI
-202 PKIVADFSLQYVRYV
+202 PKIAADFPLQYVRYV

-222 NSILDEATNQSSGH
+222 SSILDEATNQSLGH

-297 KVQIEVEART
+297 NVQIEVEART
-307 GVDANPDIYYE
+307 GIDANPDIYYE

-328 EQARYQGKL
+328 DQSRYQGKL
-337 KNQSS
+337 KNQSAS
-342 AVTNADGLGGTLTLS
+342 VTNADGLGGTLTLS

-378 SFPTTESDRPLN
+378 SFPTTESDQPLN

-399 KIVLHS
+399 KVVLHS

-425 ASRVVAEIAQLGQPN
+425 ASRVVAEIAQFGQPN

-448 PLGQR
+448 PLGER
-453 TDFTYDIKAEFAASE
+453 TDFTYDIKAEFAAGE
-468 VGFDALRISTGS
+468 VGFDAVRIKTGS
-480 SQTEFKDLELD
+480 TQTEFKGLEVD
-491 GIATDP
+491 GVAADP

-507 VVQLPQRISGA
+507 IVQLPQRISRA

-539 GEVFNSGGTE
+539 GEVFNTDSVD

-558 VSDAIGTN
+558 VSDAVGTN

-577 PQLVQDVR
+577 PQLVQDVQ

-620 VFSLDGRQV
+620 VFSLDGRRV

-637 GSGPQRLSWDGRDQR
+637 GSGPQQLRWDGRDQR

-657 PGLYLLGVGIEAED
+657 PGLYLLGIGIEAEN

-676 LRPINI
+676 LRPFNI

>member
-1 MKRLANFWLWFLAA
+1 MKRLANLWLWFLVA
-15 ASATAAAADISLWQI
+15 ASATSAAADISLWQI
-30 GGSGLRWADS
+30 GGSGLRWADG

-46 IDFAGPNNSIQPVL
+46 IDFADPNNSIQPVL
-60 VSSDTTVFPL
+60 VSTDTTVFPL
-70 LENWSPKKNPDE
+70 LDNWSPKKNPDE
-82 LGFVDGER
+82 LGFIDGER

-95 GQAGTSSTVDNALNL
+95 GGAGTSSTVDNALNL

-123 NSINSEYYTIDLGVP
+123 NSIDSEYYTIDLGVP

-150 KGFFRSDGT
+150 KGFYRSDGT

-172 IAPDTNNDVL
+172 IAADTNNDVL
-182 HTPYGPP
+182 NTSNP
-189 IGEIIAEARENVN
+189 IGEIIAEARENVIS
-202 PKIVADFSLQYVRYV
+202 KIAADFPLQYVRYV

-222 NSILDEATNQSSGH
+222 SSILDEATNQSLGH

-243 TVAEF
+243 TLAEF

-297 KVQIEVEART
+297 NVQIEIEART
-307 GVDANPDIYYE
+307 GIDSNPDIYYE

-323 TRVVV
+323 TRVIV
-328 EQARYQGKL
+328 EQARYQGVL

-342 AVTNADGLGGTLTLS
+342 SVTNADGLGGTLTLS

-378 SFPTTESDRPLN
+378 SFPTTESDQPLN
-390 LNRGSHLQI
+390 LNRGSYLQV
-399 KIVLHS
+399 KVVLHS

-425 ASRVVAEIAQLGQPN
+425 ASRVVAEIAQFGQPN

-448 PLGQR
+448 TLGEM
-453 TDFTYDIKAEFAASE
+453 TDFTYDIKAEFAAGE

-480 SQTEFKDLELD
+480 TQTEFKGLEVD
-491 GIATDP
+491 GVATDP
-497 AGIEVVDDGF
+497 AEVSVADDGF
-507 VVQLPQRISGA
+507 VVLLPQRISRA
-518 YNPSLRVTFAAEVF
+518 YNPSLRVNFAAEVF

-539 GEVFNSGGTE
+539 GEVFNTDSTD
-549 LPQPVEGGD
+549 LPQPVEDGD

-620 VFSLDGRQV
+620 VFSLDGRRV

-637 GSGPQRLSWDGRDQR
+637 GSGPQQLHWDGRDQR

-657 PGLYLLGVGIEAED
+657 PGLYLLGIGIEAEN

-676 LRPINI
+676 LRPINL

>member
-1 MKRLANFWLWFLAA
+1 MNRLANLWLSLLAA
-15 ASATAAAADISLWQI
+15 AAATGAAADISFWQI
-30 GGSGLRWADS
+30 GGSGLRWAAS

-46 IDFAGPNNSIQPVL
+46 IDFAGSNNSIQPVL
-60 VSSDTTVFPL
+60 VGADTTVFPL
-70 LENWSPKKNPDE
+70 LDNWSPKKNPDE

-95 GQAGTSSTVDNALNL
+95 GCCGTSSTVDNALNL
-110 IDGSGATYNPVTS
+110 IDGNGATYNPVTS
-123 NSINSEYYTIDLGVP
+123 NSIGSEYYTIDLGGP

-150 KGFFRSDGT
+150 KGFYRSDGT

-172 IAPDTNNDVL
+172 IAADTNNDVL
-182 HTPYGPP
+182 NTSNP
-189 IGEIIAEARENVN
+189 IGAIIAEARENVVS
-202 PKIVADFSLQYVRYV
+202 KIVADFPLQYVRYV

-222 NSILDEATNQSSGH
+222 NSILDAATNQSSGH

-248 FLWGEGIPKRATY
+248 FLWGAGIPKRATY
-261 KTVIFDL
+261 KTTIFDL
-268 GTVVN
+268 GAVVN

-297 KVQIEVEART
+297 NVWIEIEART
-307 GVDANPDIYYE
+307 GIDANPDIYYE

-328 EQARYQGKL
+328 EQARYQGVL
-337 KNQSS
+337 KNQS
-342 AVTNADGLGGTLTLS
+342 APVTNADGLGGTLTLS
-357 TRPKPGLRAGI
+357 TRPKPGIRAGI

-390 LNRGSHLQI
+390 LNRGSHLQL
-399 KIVLHS
+399 KVVLHS

-425 ASRVVAEIAQLGQPN
+425 ASRVVAEIAQLGQPH
-440 PARGVAEV
+440 PLRGVAEV
-448 PLGQR
+448 PLGEM
-453 TDFTYDIKAEFAASE
+453 TDFTYDIQAEFAAGE
-468 VGFDALRISTGS
+468 AGFDALRISTGS
-480 SQTEFKDLELD
+480 TQTEFKGLAVD
-491 GIATDP
+491 GVATDP
-497 AGIEVVDDGF
+497 AGIELVEDGF
-507 VVQLPQRISGA
+507 VVQLPQRISRA
-518 YNPSLRVTFAAEVF
+518 HNPNLRVTFATQVF

-539 GEVFNSGGTE
+539 GEVFNAGSAD

-558 VSDAIGTN
+558 VSAAIGTN

-577 PQLVQDVR
+577 PQLVQDVQ
-585 FSSGVITPNGDGVN
+585 FSSRVFTPNGDLIN

-620 VFSLDGRQV
+620 VFSLDGRRV

-637 GSGPQRLSWDGRDQR
+637 RSGLQTLRWDGRDQR
-652 GETLA
+652 GEMLV
-657 PGLYLLGVGIEAED
+657 PGLYLLGIGIEAED
-671 KSALQ
+671 KNALQ